1 MLGVVNM
8 SDDPVVIVAA
18 ARTPLGAF
26 QGAFS
31 TVSAVDLGAV
41 ATRLALQQSGLEST
55 DIDELLFGCV
65 LPAGLLQAPARQV
78 ALAADLPLTTQ
89 CSIVNK
95 VCGSGMKAAMLAHD
109 QILAG
114 SCDTA
119 IAGGME
125 NMTQSPYFIA
135 KARGGL
141 RLGHG
146 EIKDHMFCDGLEDAY
161 SGRLMGSFA
170 QQTADQFDISRK
182 QMDDYA
188 IESLTR
194 AQTAITQG
202 FFEAE
207 IAPVIVKTRKE
218 EVTIQVD
225 EQPGKVKKEKIAKLK
240 PAFAEDGTVTA
251 ANSSSI
257 SDGAAALVLMK
268 QSRAKALG
276 LKPLARIVAHA
287 SHAQHPSEFTI
298 APVGATNK
306 VLNAA
311 NWTIDDVDLFE
322 INEAF
327 AMVTL
332 LAMQTLNLDPAKVNV
347 NGGACALGHPLGA
360 SGARIIVTLIYAL
373 QRLNKQ
379 RGVASICIGGGE
391 ATAIAIEML

>member
-1 MLGVVNM
+1 MNQ
-8 SDDPVVIVAA
+8 DPVVIVAA
-18 ARTPLGAF
+18 ARTPMGAF

-31 TVSAVDLGAV
+31 SVSAVELGAV
-41 ATRLALQQSGLEST
+41 ATRLALQQSGLASD

-89 CSIVNK
+89 CSTINK
-95 VCGSGMKAAMLAHD
+95 VCGSGMKTTMLAHD

-114 SCDTA
+114 SCETA
-119 IAGGME
+119 VSGGME

-170 QQTADQFDISRK
+170 QQTADQFDISRE
-182 QMDDYA
+182 QMDNYA

-194 AQTAITQG
+194 AQAAIANG
-202 FFEAE
+202 YFDAE
-207 IAPVIVKTRKE
+207 IAPVTVKTRKG
-218 EVTIQVD
+218 TITVSVD
-225 EQPGKVKKEKIAKLK
+225 EQPGNAKIDKIPKLK

-268 QSRAKALG
+268 QSRAEALG

-287 SHAQHPSEFTI
+287 SHARHPSEFTL
-298 APVGATNK
+298 APVGAMDK
-306 VLNAA
+306 VLKSA
-311 NWTIDDVDLFE
+311 NWSIDEVDLFE

-332 LAMQTLNLDPAKVNV
+332 LAIQELNLDPAKVNI

-360 SGARIIVTLIYAL
+360 SGARILVTLIYAL
-373 QRLNKQ
+373 KRLNKQ
-379 RGVASICIGGGE
+379 RGIASLCIGGGE
-391 ATAIAIEML
+391 ATAMAIEII

>member
-1 MLGVVNM
+1 MNQ
-8 SDDPVVIVAA
+8 DPVVIVAA
-18 ARTPLGAF
+18 ARTPMGAF

-31 TVSAVDLGAV
+31 SISAVELGAV
-41 ATRLALQQSGLEST
+41 ATRLALQQSGLGSD

-89 CSIVNK
+89 CSTVNK
-95 VCGSGMKAAMLAHD
+95 VCGSGMKTTMLAHD

-114 SCDTA
+114 SCETA
-119 IAGGME
+119 VSGGME

-170 QQTADQFDISRK
+170 QQTADQFEISRE
-182 QMDDYA
+182 QMDNYA

-194 AQTAITQG
+194 AQAAIANG
-202 FFEAE
+202 YFDAE
-207 IAPVIVKTRKE
+207 IAPVTVKTRKG
-218 EVTIQVD
+218 TIAVSVD
-225 EQPGKVKKEKIAKLK
+225 EQPGNAKIEKIPKLK
-240 PAFAEDGTVTA
+240 PAFAKDGTVTA

-268 QSRAKALG
+268 QSRAQALG

-287 SHAQHPSEFTI
+287 SHARHPSEFTM
-298 APVGATNK
+298 APVGAMDK
-306 VLNAA
+306 VLDAA
-311 NWTIDDVDLFE
+311 NWSIDEVDLFE

-332 LAMQTLNLDPAKVNV
+332 LAIQELNLDPAKVNV

-360 SGARIIVTLIYAL
+360 SGARILVTLIYAL
-373 QRLNKQ
+373 KRLNKQ
-379 RGVASICIGGGE
+379 RGIASLCIGGGE
-391 ATAIAIEML
+391 ATAMAIEII

>member
-1 MLGVVNM
+1 MNQ
-8 SDDPVVIVAA
+8 DPVVIVAA
-18 ARTPLGAF
+18 ARTPMGAF

-31 TVSAVDLGAV
+31 TVSAVELGAV
-41 ATRLALQQSGLEST
+41 ATRLALQQSGLASD

-89 CSIVNK
+89 CSTINK
-95 VCGSGMKAAMLAHD
+95 VCGSGMKTTMLAHD

-114 SCDTA
+114 SCETA
-119 IAGGME
+119 VSGGME

-170 QQTADQFDISRK
+170 QQTADQFDISRE
-182 QMDDYA
+182 QMDNYA

-194 AQTAITQG
+194 AQAAIANG
-202 FFEAE
+202 YFDAE
-207 IAPVIVKTRKE
+207 IAPVTVKTRKG
-218 EVTIQVD
+218 TITVSVD
-225 EQPGKVKKEKIAKLK
+225 EQPGNAKIDKIAKLK

-268 QSRAKALG
+268 QSRAEALG

-287 SHAQHPSEFTI
+287 SHARHPSEFTL
-298 APVGATNK
+298 APVGAMDK

-311 NWTIDDVDLFE
+311 NWSIDEVDLFE

-332 LAMQTLNLDPAKVNV
+332 LAIQELNLDPAKVNV

-360 SGARIIVTLIYAL
+360 SGARILVTLIYAL
-373 QRLNKQ
+373 KRLNKQ
-379 RGVASICIGGGE
+379 RGVASLCIGGGE
-391 ATAIAIEML
+391 ATAMAIEII

>member
-1 MLGVVNM
+1 MNQ
-8 SDDPVVIVAA
+8 DPVVIVAA
-18 ARTPLGAF
+18 ARTPMGAF

-31 TVSAVDLGAV
+31 SVSAVELGAV
-41 ATRLALQQSGLEST
+41 ATRLALQQSGLGSD

-89 CSIVNK
+89 CSTVNK
-95 VCGSGMKAAMLAHD
+95 VCGSGMKTTMLAHD

-114 SCDTA
+114 SCETA
-119 IAGGME
+119 VSGGME

-170 QQTADQFDISRK
+170 QQTADQFEISRE
-182 QMDDYA
+182 QMDNYA

-194 AQTAITQG
+194 AQTAIANG
-202 FFEAE
+202 YFDAE
-207 IAPVIVKTRKE
+207 IAPVTVKTRKG
-218 EVTIQVD
+218 TIAVSVD
-225 EQPGKVKKEKIAKLK
+225 EQPGNAKIEKIPKLK
-240 PAFAEDGTVTA
+240 PAFAKDGTVTA

-268 QSRAKALG
+268 QSRAQALG

-287 SHAQHPSEFTI
+287 SHARHPSEFTM
-298 APVGATNK
+298 APVGAMDK
-306 VLNAA
+306 VLDAA
-311 NWTIDDVDLFE
+311 NWSIDEVDLFE

-332 LAMQTLNLDPAKVNV
+332 LAIQELNLDPAKVNV

-360 SGARIIVTLIYAL
+360 SGARILVTLIYAL
-373 QRLNKQ
+373 KRLNKQ
-379 RGVASICIGGGE
+379 RGIASLCIGGGE
-391 ATAIAIEML
+391 ATAMAIEII

>member
-1 MLGVVNM
+1 ML
-8 SDDPVVIVAA
+8 
-18 ARTPLGAF
+18 PLLEPQWGLF
-26 QGAFS
+26 KGAFS
-31 TVSAVDLGAV
+31 SVSAVELGAV
-41 ATRLALQQSGLEST
+41 ATRLALQQSGLGSD

-89 CSIVNK
+89 CSTVNK
-95 VCGSGMKAAMLAHD
+95 VCGSGMKTTMLAHD

-114 SCDTA
+114 SCETA
-119 IAGGME
+119 VSGGME

-170 QQTADQFDISRK
+170 QQTADQFEISRE
-182 QMDDYA
+182 QMDNYA

-194 AQTAITQG
+194 AQAAIANG
-202 FFEAE
+202 YFDAE
-207 IAPVIVKTRKE
+207 IAPVTVKTRKG
-218 EVTIQVD
+218 TIAVSVD
-225 EQPGKVKKEKIAKLK
+225 EQPGNAKIEKIPKLK
-240 PAFAEDGTVTA
+240 PAFAKDGTVTA

-268 QSRAKALG
+268 QSRAQALG

-287 SHAQHPSEFTI
+287 SHARHPSEFTM
-298 APVGATNK
+298 APVGAMDK
-306 VLNAA
+306 VLDAA
-311 NWTIDDVDLFE
+311 NWSIDEVDLFE

-332 LAMQTLNLDPAKVNV
+332 LAIQELNLDPAKVNV

-360 SGARIIVTLIYAL
+360 SGARILVTLIYAL
-373 QRLNKQ
+373 KRLNKQ
-379 RGVASICIGGGE
+379 RGIASLCIGGGE
-391 ATAIAIEML
+391 ATAMAIEII

>member
-1 MLGVVNM
+1 MNK
-8 SDDPVVIVAA
+8 DPVVIVAA
-18 ARTPLGAF
+18 ARTPMGAF

-31 TVSAVDLGAV
+31 EVSAVELGAV
-41 ATRLALQQSGLEST
+41 ATRLALQQSGLVSG

-89 CSIVNK
+89 CSTVNK
-95 VCGSGMKAAMLAHD
+95 VCGSGMKTTMMAHD

-119 IAGGME
+119 VSGGME

-141 RLGHG
+141 RIGHD

-170 QQTADQFDISRK
+170 QQTADQFDISRE
-182 QMDDYA
+182 QMDNYA
-188 IESLTR
+188 IESLKR
-194 AQTAITQG
+194 AQAAIANG
-202 FFEAE
+202 YFDKE
-207 IAPVIVKTRKE
+207 IAPVTVKTRKGN
-218 EVTIQVD
+218 VVISVD
-225 EQPGKVKKEKIAKLK
+225 EQPGKANIDKIPKLK
-240 PAFAEDGTVTA
+240 PAFAKDGTVTA

-268 QSRAKALG
+268 QSRAEALG

-287 SHAQHPSEFTI
+287 SHARHPSEFTM
-298 APVGATNK
+298 APEGAMDK
-306 VLNAA
+306 VLDAA
-311 NWTIDDVDLFE
+311 NWSIDEVDLFE

-332 LAMQTLNLDPAKVNV
+332 LAIQELNLDPAKVNV

-373 QRLNKQ
+373 KRLNKQ
-379 RGVASICIGGGE
+379 RGIASLCIGGGE
-391 ATAIAIEML
+391 ATAIAIEII

>member
-1 MLGVVNM
+1 MLGVMKMN
-8 SDDPVVIVAA
+8 DPVVIVAA
-18 ARTPLGAF
+18 ARTPMGAF

-31 TVSAVDLGAV
+31 TVSAVELGAV
-41 ATRLALQQSGLEST
+41 ATRLALQQSGLTS
-55 DIDELLFGCV
+55 DNIDELLFGCV

-89 CSIVNK
+89 CSTINK
-95 VCGSGMKAAMLAHD
+95 VCGSGMKTTMLAHD

-114 SCDTA
+114 SCETA

-141 RLGHG
+141 RIGHG

-170 QQTADQFDISRK
+170 QHTADQFSISRE
-182 QMDDYA
+182 QMDNYA

-194 AQTAITQG
+194 AQKAIANG
-202 FFEAE
+202 YFDAE
-207 IAPVIVKTRKE
+207 IAPVTIKTRKGE
-218 EVTIQVD
+218 LTVSVD
-225 EQPGKVKKEKIAKLK
+225 EQPGKANIEKIPKLK

-268 QSRAKALG
+268 QSQANALG

-287 SHAQHPSEFTI
+287 SHARHPSEFTL
-298 APVGATNK
+298 APVGAMDK
-306 VLNAA
+306 VMDAA

-332 LAMQTLNLDPAKVNV
+332 LAIQELNLDPNKVNV

-373 QRLNKQ
+373 KRLNKQ
-379 RGVASICIGGGE
+379 RGIASICIGGGE
-391 ATAIAIEML
+391 ATAMAIEII

>member
-1 MLGVVNM
+1 MNQ
-8 SDDPVVIVAA
+8 DPVVIVAA
-18 ARTPLGAF
+18 ARTPMGAF

-31 TVSAVDLGAV
+31 SVSAVELGAV
-41 ATRLALQQSGLEST
+41 ATRLALQQSGLGSG
-55 DIDELLFGCV
+55 DVNELLFGCV

-89 CSIVNK
+89 CSTINK
-95 VCGSGMKAAMLAHD
+95 VCGSGMKTTMLAHD

-114 SCDTA
+114 TCETA
-119 IAGGME
+119 VSGGME

-170 QQTADQFDISRK
+170 QQTADQFDISRE
-182 QMDDYA
+182 QMDNYA

-194 AQTAITQG
+194 AQAAIANG
-202 FFEAE
+202 YFDAE
-207 IAPVIVKTRKE
+207 IAPVTVKTRKG
-218 EVTIQVD
+218 TITVSVD
-225 EQPGKVKKEKIAKLK
+225 EQPGNAKIDKIPKLK
-240 PAFAEDGTVTA
+240 PAFAKDGTVTA

-268 QSRAKALG
+268 QSRAETLG
-276 LKPLARIVAHA
+276 LKPIARIVAHA
-287 SHAQHPSEFTI
+287 SHARHPSEFTL
-298 APVGATNK
+298 APVGAMDK
-306 VLNAA
+306 VMDAA
-311 NWTIDDVDLFE
+311 NWRIDEVDLFE

-332 LAMQTLNLDPAKVNV
+332 LAIQELNLDPAKVNV

-360 SGARIIVTLIYAL
+360 SGARILVTLIYAL
-373 QRLNKQ
+373 KRLNKQ
-379 RGVASICIGGGE
+379 RGIASLCIGGGE
-391 ATAIAIEML
+391 ATAMAIEII

>member
-1 MLGVVNM
+1 MI
-8 SDDPVVIVAA
+8 DDPVVIVAA
-18 ARTPLGAF
+18 ARTPMGAF

-31 TVSAVDLGAV
+31 TVSAVELGAV
-41 ATRLALQQSGLEST
+41 ATRLALKQSGLVSA
-55 DIDELLFGCV
+55 DVDELLFGCV
-65 LPAGLLQAPARQV
+65 LPASLLQAPARQV

-89 CSIVNK
+89 CTTVNK
-95 VCGSGMKAAMLAHD
+95 VCGSGMKTTMLAHD

-119 IAGGME
+119 ITGGME

-170 QQTADQFDISRK
+170 QQTADQFTISRE
-182 QMDDYA
+182 QMDNYA

-194 AQTAITQG
+194 AQTAIAQG
-202 FFEAE
+202 FFDAE
-207 IAPVIVKTRKE
+207 IAPVIVKTRKGE
-218 EVTIQVD
+218 ITVSVD
-225 EQPGKVKKEKIAKLK
+225 EQPGNANIEKIPKLK
-240 PAFAEDGTVTA
+240 PAFAKEGTVTA

-268 QSRAKALG
+268 QSRANTLG

-287 SHAQHPSEFTI
+287 SHAQHPSEFTM
-298 APVGATNK
+298 APVGAMNK

-311 NWTIDDVDLFE
+311 NWTVDTVDLFE

-332 LAMQTLNLDPAKVNV
+332 LAMQELNLDPKKVNV

-373 QRLNKQ
+373 QRLKKQ
-379 RGVASICIGGGE
+379 RGVASLCIGGGE
-391 ATAIAIEML
+391 ATAIAIEMI

>member
-1 MLGVVNM
+1 MIE
-8 SDDPVVIVAA
+8 DPVVIVAA
-18 ARTPLGAF
+18 ARTPMGAF

-31 TVSAVDLGAV
+31 SVSAVELGAV
-41 ATRLALQQSGLEST
+41 ATRLALQQSGLGSD

-89 CSIVNK
+89 CSTVNK
-95 VCGSGMKAAMLAHD
+95 VCGSGMKTTMLAHD

-114 SCDTA
+114 SCETA
-119 IAGGME
+119 VSGGME

-170 QQTADQFDISRK
+170 QQTADQFEISRE
-182 QMDDYA
+182 QMDNYA

-194 AQTAITQG
+194 AQAAIANG
-202 FFEAE
+202 YFDAE
-207 IAPVIVKTRKE
+207 IAPVTVKTRKG
-218 EVTIQVD
+218 TIAVSVD
-225 EQPGKVKKEKIAKLK
+225 EQPGNAKIEKIPKLK
-240 PAFAEDGTVTA
+240 PAFAKDGTVTA

-268 QSRAKALG
+268 QSRAQALG

-287 SHAQHPSEFTI
+287 SHARHPSEFTM
-298 APVGATNK
+298 APVGAMDK
-306 VLNAA
+306 VLAAA
-311 NWTIDDVDLFE
+311 NWSIDEVDLFE

-332 LAMQTLNLDPAKVNV
+332 LAIQELNLDPAKVNV

-360 SGARIIVTLIYAL
+360 SGARILVTLIYAL
-373 QRLNKQ
+373 KRLNKQ
-379 RGVASICIGGGE
+379 RGIASLCIGGGE
-391 ATAIAIEML
+391 ATAMAIEII

>member
-1 MLGVVNM
+1 MGN
-8 SDDPVVIVAA
+8 DAIVIVSA
-18 ARTPLGAF
+18 ARTPMGGF

-31 TVSAVDLGAV
+31 GVTAVELGAV
-41 ATRLALQQSGLEST
+41 ATRAVLQQSGLVAN
-55 DIDELLFGCV
+55 DVDELLMGCV

-89 CSIVNK
+89 CSTINK
-95 VCGSGMKAAMLAHD
+95 VCGSGMKTVMLAHD

-114 SCDTA
+114 SCDIA

-141 RLGHG
+141 RIGHG
-146 EIKDHMFCDGLEDAY
+146 EMKDHMFCDGLEDAY

-170 QQTADQFDISRK
+170 QNTADQYKLGRE

-188 IESLTR
+188 IESLNR
-194 AQTAITQG
+194 AQQAIAKGYFDTEMAAVTVKG
-202 FFEAE
+202 RKGE
-207 IAPVIVKTRKE
+207 ITVSE
-218 EVTIQVD
+218 D
-225 EQPGKVKKEKIAKLK
+225 EQPGNANVEKIPKLK
-240 PAFAEDGTVTA
+240 PAFAKDGTVTA
-251 ANSSSI
+251 ANASSI
-257 SDGAAALVLMK
+257 SDGAAALMLMK
-268 QSRAKALG
+268 QSHAETLG

-287 SHAQHPSEFTI
+287 GYARHPSEFTV
-298 APVGATNK
+298 APVGAMDK
-306 VLNAA
+306 LLAAA

-332 LAMQTLNLDPAKVNV
+332 LAMQELNLPHSKVNV

-360 SGARIIVTLIYAL
+360 SGARILVTLIHAL
-373 QRLNKQ
+373 RRLN
-379 RGVASICIGGGE
+379 RYPSWG
-391 ATAIAIEML
+391 

>member
-1 MLGVVNM
+1 MN
-8 SDDPVVIVAA
+8 DPVVIVAA
-18 ARTPLGAF
+18 ARTPMGAF

-31 TVSAVDLGAV
+31 TVSAVELGAV
-41 ATRLALQQSGLEST
+41 ATRLALQQSGLTS
-55 DIDELLFGCV
+55 DNIDELLFGCV

-89 CSIVNK
+89 CSTINK
-95 VCGSGMKAAMLAHD
+95 VCGSGMKTTMLAHD

-114 SCDTA
+114 SCETA

-141 RLGHG
+141 RIGHG

-170 QQTADQFDISRK
+170 QHTADQFSISRE
-182 QMDDYA
+182 QMDNYA

-194 AQTAITQG
+194 AQKAIANG
-202 FFEAE
+202 YFDAE
-207 IAPVIVKTRKE
+207 IAPVTIKTRKGE
-218 EVTIQVD
+218 LTVSVD
-225 EQPGKVKKEKIAKLK
+225 EQPGKANIEKIPKLK

-268 QSRAKALG
+268 QSQAKALG

-287 SHAQHPSEFTI
+287 SHARHPSEFTL
-298 APVGATNK
+298 APVGAMDK
-306 VLNAA
+306 VMDAA

-332 LAMQTLNLDPAKVNV
+332 LAIQELNLDPNKVNV

-373 QRLNKQ
+373 KRLNKQ
-379 RGVASICIGGGE
+379 RGIASICIGGGE
-391 ATAIAIEML
+391 ATAMAIEII

>member
-1 MLGVVNM
+1 MIK
-8 SDDPVVIVAA
+8 DPVVIVAA
-18 ARTPLGAF
+18 ARTPMGAF

-31 TVSAVDLGAV
+31 TVSAVELGAV
-41 ATRLALQQSGLEST
+41 ATRLALQQSGLASD

-78 ALAADLPLTTQ
+78 ALAADLPLTTL
-89 CSIVNK
+89 CSTVNK
-95 VCGSGMKAAMLAHD
+95 VCGSGMKTTMLAHD

-114 SCDTA
+114 SCETA
-119 IAGGME
+119 VSGGME

-170 QQTADQFDISRK
+170 QQTADQFDISRE
-182 QMDDYA
+182 QMDNYA

-194 AQTAITQG
+194 AQAAIANG
-202 FFEAE
+202 YFDAE
-207 IAPVIVKTRKE
+207 IAPVTVKTRKG
-218 EVTIQVD
+218 TITVSVD
-225 EQPGKVKKEKIAKLK
+225 EQPGNAKIDKIAKLK

-268 QSRAKALG
+268 QSRAEALG

-287 SHAQHPSEFTI
+287 SHARHPSEFTL
-298 APVGATNK
+298 APVGAMDK

-311 NWTIDDVDLFE
+311 NWSIDEVDLFE

-332 LAMQTLNLDPAKVNV
+332 LAIQELNLDPAKVNV

-360 SGARIIVTLIYAL
+360 SGARILVTLIYAL
-373 QRLNKQ
+373 KRLNKQ
-379 RGVASICIGGGE
+379 RGVASLCIGGGE
-391 ATAIAIEML
+391 ATAMAIEII

>member
-1 MLGVVNM
+1 MN
-8 SDDPVVIVAA
+8 DPVVIVAA
-18 ARTPLGAF
+18 ARTPMGAF

-31 TVSAVDLGAV
+31 TVSAVELGAV
-41 ATRLALQQSGLEST
+41 ATRLALQQSGLTS
-55 DIDELLFGCV
+55 DNIDELLFGCV

-89 CSIVNK
+89 CSTINK
-95 VCGSGMKAAMLAHD
+95 VCGSGMKTTMLAHD

-114 SCDTA
+114 SCETA

-141 RLGHG
+141 RIGHG

-170 QQTADQFDISRK
+170 QHTADQFMISRE
-182 QMDDYA
+182 QMDNYA

-194 AQTAITQG
+194 AQKAIASG
-202 FFEAE
+202 YFDAE
-207 IAPVIVKTRKE
+207 IAPVTIKTRKGE
-218 EVTIQVD
+218 LTVSVD
-225 EQPGKVKKEKIAKLK
+225 EQPGKANIEKIPKLK

-268 QSRAKALG
+268 QSQANARG

-287 SHAQHPSEFTI
+287 SHARHPSEFTL
-298 APVGATNK
+298 APVGAMDK
-306 VLNAA
+306 VLDAA

-332 LAMQTLNLDPAKVNV
+332 LAIQELNLDPNKVNV

-373 QRLNKQ
+373 KRLNKQ
-379 RGVASICIGGGE
+379 RGIASICIGGGE
-391 ATAIAIEML
+391 ATAMAIEII

>member
-1 MLGVVNM
+1 M
-8 SDDPVVIVAA
+8 
-18 ARTPLGAF
+18 GAF

-31 TVSAVDLGAV
+31 TVSAVELGAV
-41 ATRLALQQSGLEST
+41 ATRLALQQSGLPS
-55 DIDELLFGCV
+55 DSIDELLFGCV

-89 CSIVNK
+89 CSTINK
-95 VCGSGMKAAMLAHD
+95 VCGSGMKTTMLAHD

-114 SCDTA
+114 SCETA

-141 RLGHG
+141 RIGHG

-170 QQTADQFDISRK
+170 QHTADQFAISRE
-182 QMDDYA
+182 QMDNYA

-194 AQTAITQG
+194 AQKAIANG

-207 IAPVIVKTRKE
+207 IAPVTVKTRKG
-218 EVTIQVD
+218 EVTVSVD
-225 EQPGKVKKEKIAKLK
+225 EQPGNANIEKIPKLK

-268 QSRAKALG
+268 QSRANALG

-287 SHAQHPSEFTI
+287 SHARHPSEFTL
-298 APVGATNK
+298 APVGAMDK
-306 VLNAA
+306 VLDAA

-332 LAMQTLNLDPAKVNV
+332 LAIQELNLDPNKVNV

-373 QRLNKQ
+373 KRLNKQ
-379 RGVASICIGGGE
+379 RGIASICIGGGE
-391 ATAIAIEML
+391 ATAMAIEII

>member
-1 MLGVVNM
+1 ML
-8 SDDPVVIVAA
+8 
-18 ARTPLGAF
+18 PLLEPQWGLF
-26 QGAFS
+26 KGAFS
-31 TVSAVDLGAV
+31 SVSAVELGAV
-41 ATRLALQQSGLEST
+41 ATRLALQQSGLGSD

-89 CSIVNK
+89 CSTVNK
-95 VCGSGMKAAMLAHD
+95 VCGSGMKTTMLAHD

-114 SCDTA
+114 SCETA
-119 IAGGME
+119 VSGGME

-170 QQTADQFDISRK
+170 QQTADQFEISRE
-182 QMDDYA
+182 QMDNYA

-194 AQTAITQG
+194 AQAAIANG
-202 FFEAE
+202 YFDAE
-207 IAPVIVKTRKE
+207 IAPVTVKTRKG
-218 EVTIQVD
+218 TIAVSVD
-225 EQPGKVKKEKIAKLK
+225 EQPGNAKIEKIPKLK
-240 PAFAEDGTVTA
+240 PAFAKDGTVTA

-268 QSRAKALG
+268 QSRAQALG

-287 SHAQHPSEFTI
+287 SHARHPSEFTM
-298 APVGATNK
+298 APVGAMDK
-306 VLNAA
+306 VLAAA
-311 NWTIDDVDLFE
+311 NWSIDEVDLFE

-332 LAMQTLNLDPAKVNV
+332 LAIQELNLDPAKVNV

-360 SGARIIVTLIYAL
+360 SGARILVTLIYAL
-373 QRLNKQ
+373 KRLNKQ
-379 RGVASICIGGGE
+379 RGIASLCIGGGE
-391 ATAIAIEML
+391 ATAMAIEII

>member
-1 MLGVVNM
+1 MMND
-8 SDDPVVIVAA
+8 SVVIVAA
-18 ARTPLGAF
+18 ARTPMGAF

-31 TVSAVDLGAV
+31 TVSAVELGAV
-41 ATRLALQQSGLEST
+41 ATRLALQQSGLTS
-55 DIDELLFGCV
+55 DNIDELLFGCV

-89 CSIVNK
+89 CSTINK
-95 VCGSGMKAAMLAHD
+95 VCGSGMKTTMLAHD

-114 SCDTA
+114 SCNTA

-141 RLGHG
+141 RIGHG

-170 QQTADQFDISRK
+170 QHTADQFSISRE
-182 QMDDYA
+182 QMDNYA

-194 AQTAITQG
+194 AQKAIASG
-202 FFEAE
+202 YFDAE
-207 IAPVIVKTRKE
+207 IAPVTIKTRKGE
-218 EVTIQVD
+218 LTVSVD
-225 EQPGKVKKEKIAKLK
+225 EQPGKANIEKIPKLK

-268 QSRAKALG
+268 QSQANALG

-287 SHAQHPSEFTI
+287 SHARHPSEFTL
-298 APVGATNK
+298 APVGAMDK
-306 VLNAA
+306 VLDAA

-332 LAMQTLNLDPAKVNV
+332 LATQELNLDPNKVNV

-373 QRLNKQ
+373 KRLNKQ
-379 RGVASICIGGGE
+379 RGIASICIGGGE
-391 ATAIAIEML
+391 ATAIAIEII

>member
-1 MLGVVNM
+1 MVN
-8 SDDPVVIVAA
+8 DPIVIVAA
-18 ARTPLGAF
+18 ARTPMGAF

-31 TVSAVDLGAV
+31 TVSGVELGAV
-41 ATRLALQQSGLEST
+41 ATRLALQQSGLPS
-55 DIDELLFGCV
+55 DSIDELLFGCV

-89 CSIVNK
+89 CSTINK
-95 VCGSGMKAAMLAHD
+95 VCGSGMKTTMLVHD

-114 SCDTA
+114 SCETA

-141 RLGHG
+141 RIGHG

-170 QQTADQFDISRK
+170 QHTADQFAISRE
-182 QMDDYA
+182 QMDNYA

-194 AQTAITQG
+194 AQKAIANG

-207 IAPVIVKTRKE
+207 IAPVTVKTRKG
-218 EVTIQVD
+218 EVTVSVD
-225 EQPGKVKKEKIAKLK
+225 EQPGNANIEKIPKLK

-268 QSRAKALG
+268 QSRANALG

-287 SHAQHPSEFTI
+287 SHARHPSEFTL
-298 APVGATNK
+298 APVGAMDK
-306 VLNAA
+306 VLDAA

-332 LAMQTLNLDPAKVNV
+332 LAIQELNLDPNKVNV

-373 QRLNKQ
+373 KRLNKQ
-379 RGVASICIGGGE
+379 RGIASICIGGGE
-391 ATAIAIEML
+391 ATAMAIEII

>member
-1 MLGVVNM
+1 MNQ
-8 SDDPVVIVAA
+8 DPVVIVAA
-18 ARTPLGAF
+18 ARTPMGAF

-31 TVSAVDLGAV
+31 SVSAVELGAV
-41 ATRLALQQSGLEST
+41 ATRLALQQSGLGSD

-89 CSIVNK
+89 CSTINK
-95 VCGSGMKAAMLAHD
+95 VCGSGMKTTMLAHD

-114 SCDTA
+114 SCETA
-119 IAGGME
+119 VSGGME

-170 QQTADQFDISRK
+170 QQTADQFDISRE
-182 QMDDYA
+182 QMDNYA

-194 AQTAITQG
+194 AQAAIANG
-202 FFEAE
+202 YFDAE
-207 IAPVIVKTRKE
+207 IAPVTVKTRKG
-218 EVTIQVD
+218 TITVSVD
-225 EQPGKVKKEKIAKLK
+225 EQPGNAKIDKIPKLK

-268 QSRAKALG
+268 QRRAEALG

-287 SHAQHPSEFTI
+287 SHARHPSEFTL
-298 APVGATNK
+298 APVGAMDK

-311 NWTIDDVDLFE
+311 SWSIDEVDLFE

-332 LAMQTLNLDPAKVNV
+332 LAIQELNLDPAKVNI

-360 SGARIIVTLIYAL
+360 SGARILVTLIYAL
-373 QRLNKQ
+373 KRLNKQ
-379 RGVASICIGGGE
+379 RGVASLCIGGGE
-391 ATAIAIEML
+391 ATAMAIEII

>member
-1 MLGVVNM
+1 MI
-8 SDDPVVIVAA
+8 DDPVVIVAA
-18 ARTPLGAF
+18 ARTPMGAF

-31 TVSAVDLGAV
+31 TVSAVELGAV
-41 ATRLALQQSGLEST
+41 ATRLALKQSGLVSA
-55 DIDELLFGCV
+55 DVDELLFGCV

-89 CSIVNK
+89 CSTVNK
-95 VCGSGMKAAMLAHD
+95 VCGSGMKTTMLAHD

-170 QQTADQFDISRK
+170 QQTADQFSISRE
-182 QMDDYA
+182 QMDNFA
-188 IESLTR
+188 IGSLTR
-194 AQTAITQG
+194 AQTAIAQG
-202 FFEAE
+202 FFDAE
-207 IAPVIVKTRKE
+207 IAPVTVKTRKGE
-218 EVTIQVD
+218 ITVSVD
-225 EQPGKVKKEKIAKLK
+225 EQPGNANIEKIPKLK
-240 PAFAEDGTVTA
+240 PAFAKEGTVTA

-268 QSRAKALG
+268 QSRANTLG

-287 SHAQHPSEFTI
+287 SHAQHPSEFTM
-298 APVGATNK
+298 APVGAMDK

-311 NWTIDDVDLFE
+311 NWTVDTVDLFE

-332 LAMQTLNLDPAKVNV
+332 LAMQELNLDPKKVNI

-373 QRLNKQ
+373 QRLKKQ
-379 RGVASICIGGGE
+379 RGVASLCIGGGE
-391 ATAIAIEML
+391 ATAIAIEMI

>member
-1 MLGVVNM
+1 MNQ
-8 SDDPVVIVAA
+8 DPVVIVAA
-18 ARTPLGAF
+18 ARTPMGAF

-31 TVSAVDLGAV
+31 SVSAVELGAV
-41 ATRLALQQSGLEST
+41 ATRLALQQSGLGSD

-89 CSIVNK
+89 CSTINK
-95 VCGSGMKAAMLAHD
+95 VCGSGMKTTMLAHD

-114 SCDTA
+114 SCE
-119 IAGGME
+119 IAVSGGME

-170 QQTADQFDISRK
+170 QQTADQFDISRE
-182 QMDDYA
+182 QMDNYA

-194 AQTAITQG
+194 AQAAIANG
-202 FFEAE
+202 YFDAE
-207 IAPVIVKTRKE
+207 IAPVTVKTRKG
-218 EVTIQVD
+218 TITVSVD
-225 EQPGKVKKEKIAKLK
+225 EQPGNAKIDKIPKLK

-268 QSRAKALG
+268 QSRAEALG

-287 SHAQHPSEFTI
+287 SHARHPSEFTL
-298 APVGATNK
+298 APVGAMDK
-306 VLNAA
+306 VLDAA
-311 NWTIDDVDLFE
+311 NWSIDEVDLFE

-332 LAMQTLNLDPAKVNV
+332 LAIQELNLDPAKVNI

-360 SGARIIVTLIYAL
+360 SGARILVTLIYAL
-373 QRLNKQ
+373 KRLNKQ
-379 RGVASICIGGGE
+379 RGIASLCIGGGE
-391 ATAIAIEML
+391 ATAMAIEII

>member
-1 MLGVVNM
+1 MIE
-8 SDDPVVIVAA
+8 DPVVIVAA
-18 ARTPLGAF
+18 ARTPMGAF
-26 QGAFS
+26 QGVFS
-31 TVSAVDLGAV
+31 SVSAVELGAV
-41 ATRLALQQSGLEST
+41 ATRLALQQSGLGSD

-89 CSIVNK
+89 CSTVNK
-95 VCGSGMKAAMLAHD
+95 VCGSGMKTTMLAHD

-114 SCDTA
+114 SCETA
-119 IAGGME
+119 VSGGME

-170 QQTADQFDISRK
+170 QQTADQFEISRE
-182 QMDDYA
+182 QMDNYA

-194 AQTAITQG
+194 AQAAIANG
-202 FFEAE
+202 YFDAE
-207 IAPVIVKTRKE
+207 IAPVTVKTRKG
-218 EVTIQVD
+218 TIAVSVD
-225 EQPGKVKKEKIAKLK
+225 EQPGNAKIEKIPKLK
-240 PAFAEDGTVTA
+240 PAFAKDGTVTA

-268 QSRAKALG
+268 QSRAQALG

-287 SHAQHPSEFTI
+287 SHARHPSEFTM
-298 APVGATNK
+298 APVGAMDK
-306 VLNAA
+306 VLAAA
-311 NWTIDDVDLFE
+311 NWSIDEVDLFE

-332 LAMQTLNLDPAKVNV
+332 LAIQELNLDPAKVNV

-360 SGARIIVTLIYAL
+360 SGARILVTLIYAL
-373 QRLNKQ
+373 KRLNKQ
-379 RGVASICIGGGE
+379 RGIASLCIGGGE
-391 ATAIAIEML
+391 ATAMAIEII

>member
-1 MLGVVNM
+1 MNQ
-8 SDDPVVIVAA
+8 DPVVIVAA
-18 ARTPLGAF
+18 ARTPMGAF

-31 TVSAVDLGAV
+31 SVSAVELGAV
-41 ATRLALQQSGLEST
+41 ATRLALQQSGLGSD

-89 CSIVNK
+89 CSTINK
-95 VCGSGMKAAMLAHD
+95 VCGSGMKTTMLAHD

-114 SCDTA
+114 SCETA
-119 IAGGME
+119 VSGGME

-170 QQTADQFDISRK
+170 QQTADQFDISRE
-182 QMDDYA
+182 QMDNYA

-194 AQTAITQG
+194 AQAAIANG
-202 FFEAE
+202 YFDAE
-207 IAPVIVKTRKE
+207 IAPVTVKTRKG
-218 EVTIQVD
+218 TITVSVD
-225 EQPGKVKKEKIAKLK
+225 EQPGNAKIDKIPKLK

-268 QSRAKALG
+268 QSRAEALG

-287 SHAQHPSEFTI
+287 SHARHPSEFTL
-298 APVGATNK
+298 APVGAVDK
-306 VLNAA
+306 VLNTA
-311 NWTIDDVDLFE
+311 NWSIDEVDLFE

-332 LAMQTLNLDPAKVNV
+332 LAIQELNLDPAKVNI

-360 SGARIIVTLIYAL
+360 SGARILVTLIYAL
-373 QRLNKQ
+373 KRLNKQ
-379 RGVASICIGGGE
+379 RGIASLCIGGGE
-391 ATAIAIEML
+391 ATAMAIEII

>member
-1 MLGVVNM
+1 MNK
-8 SDDPVVIVAA
+8 DPVVIVAA
-18 ARTPLGAF
+18 ARTPMGAF

-31 TVSAVDLGAV
+31 EVSAVELGAV
-41 ATRLALQQSGLEST
+41 ATRLALQQSGLVSG

-89 CSIVNK
+89 CSTVNK
-95 VCGSGMKAAMLAHD
+95 VCGSGMKTTMMAHD

-119 IAGGME
+119 VSGGME

-141 RLGHG
+141 RIGHD

-170 QQTADQFDISRK
+170 QQTADQFDISRE
-182 QMDDYA
+182 QMDNYA
-188 IESLTR
+188 IESLKR
-194 AQTAITQG
+194 AQAAIANG
-202 FFEAE
+202 YFDKE
-207 IAPVIVKTRKE
+207 IAPVTVKTRKGN
-218 EVTIQVD
+218 VVISVD
-225 EQPGKVKKEKIAKLK
+225 EQPGKANIDKIPKLK
-240 PAFAEDGTVTA
+240 PAFAKDGTVTA

-268 QSRAKALG
+268 QSRAEALG

-287 SHAQHPSEFTI
+287 SHARHPSEFTM
-298 APVGATNK
+298 APVGAMDK
-306 VLNAA
+306 VLDAA
-311 NWTIDDVDLFE
+311 NWSIDEVDLFE

-332 LAMQTLNLDPAKVNV
+332 LAIQELNLDPAKVNV

-373 QRLNKQ
+373 KRLNKQ
-379 RGVASICIGGGE
+379 RGIASLCIGGGE
-391 ATAIAIEML
+391 ATAIAIEII

>member
-1 MLGVVNM
+1 MIE
-8 SDDPVVIVAA
+8 DPVVIVAA
-18 ARTPLGAF
+18 ARTPMGAF

-31 TVSAVDLGAV
+31 SVSAVELGAV
-41 ATRLALQQSGLEST
+41 ATRLALQQSGLVSD

-65 LPAGLLQAPARQV
+65 LSAGLLQAPARQV

-89 CSIVNK
+89 CSTVNK
-95 VCGSGMKAAMLAHD
+95 VCGSGMKTTMLAHD

-114 SCDTA
+114 SCETA
-119 IAGGME
+119 VSGGME

-170 QQTADQFDISRK
+170 QQTADQFEISRE
-182 QMDDYA
+182 QMDNYA

-194 AQTAITQG
+194 AQTAIANG
-202 FFEAE
+202 YFDAE
-207 IAPVIVKTRKE
+207 IAPVTVKTRKG
-218 EVTIQVD
+218 TIAVSVD
-225 EQPGKVKKEKIAKLK
+225 EQPGNAKIEKIPKLK
-240 PAFAEDGTVTA
+240 PAFAKDGTVTA

-268 QSRAKALG
+268 QSRAQALG

-287 SHAQHPSEFTI
+287 SHARHPSEFTM
-298 APVGATNK
+298 APVGAMDK
-306 VLNAA
+306 VLAAA
-311 NWTIDDVDLFE
+311 NWSIDEVDLFE

-332 LAMQTLNLDPAKVNV
+332 LAIQELNLDPAKVNV

-360 SGARIIVTLIYAL
+360 SGARILVTLIYAL
-373 QRLNKQ
+373 KRLNKQ
-379 RGVASICIGGGE
+379 RGIASLCIGGGE
-391 ATAIAIEML
+391 ATAMAIEII

>member
-1 MLGVVNM
+1 MIE
-8 SDDPVVIVAA
+8 DPVVIVAA
-18 ARTPLGAF
+18 ARTPMGAF

-31 TVSAVDLGAV
+31 SVSAVELGAV
-41 ATRLALQQSGLEST
+41 ATRLALQQSGLVSD

-65 LPAGLLQAPARQV
+65 LSAGLLQAPARQV

-89 CSIVNK
+89 CSTVNK
-95 VCGSGMKAAMLAHD
+95 VCGSGMKTTMLAHD

-114 SCDTA
+114 SCETA
-119 IAGGME
+119 VSGGME

-170 QQTADQFDISRK
+170 QQTADQFEISRE
-182 QMDDYA
+182 QMDNYA

-194 AQTAITQG
+194 AQAAIANG
-202 FFEAE
+202 YFDAE
-207 IAPVIVKTRKE
+207 IAPVTVKTRKG
-218 EVTIQVD
+218 TIAVSVD
-225 EQPGKVKKEKIAKLK
+225 EQPGNAKIEKIPKLK
-240 PAFAEDGTVTA
+240 PAFAKDGTVTA

-268 QSRAKALG
+268 QSRAQALG

-287 SHAQHPSEFTI
+287 SHARHPSEFTM
-298 APVGATNK
+298 APVGAMDK
-306 VLNAA
+306 VLDAA
-311 NWTIDDVDLFE
+311 NWSIDEVDLFE

-332 LAMQTLNLDPAKVNV
+332 LAIQELNLDPAKVNV

-360 SGARIIVTLIYAL
+360 SGARILVTLIYAL
-373 QRLNKQ
+373 KRLNKQ
-379 RGVASICIGGGE
+379 RGIASLCIGGGE
-391 ATAIAIEML
+391 ATAMAIEII

>member
-1 MLGVVNM
+1 MNQ
-8 SDDPVVIVAA
+8 DPVVIVAA
-18 ARTPLGAF
+18 ARTPMGAF

-31 TVSAVDLGAV
+31 SVSAVELGAV
-41 ATRLALQQSGLEST
+41 ATRLALQQSGLGSD

-89 CSIVNK
+89 CSTVNK
-95 VCGSGMKAAMLAHD
+95 VCGSGMKTTMLAHD

-114 SCDTA
+114 SCETA
-119 IAGGME
+119 VSGGME

-170 QQTADQFDISRK
+170 QQTADQFEISRE
-182 QMDDYA
+182 QMDNYA

-194 AQTAITQG
+194 AQAAIANG
-202 FFEAE
+202 YFDAE
-207 IAPVIVKTRKE
+207 IAPVTVKTRKG
-218 EVTIQVD
+218 TIAVSVD
-225 EQPGKVKKEKIAKLK
+225 EQPGNAKIEKIPKLK
-240 PAFAEDGTVTA
+240 PAFAKDGTVTA

-268 QSRAKALG
+268 QSRAQALG

-287 SHAQHPSEFTI
+287 SHARHPSEFTM
-298 APVGATNK
+298 APVGAMDK
-306 VLNAA
+306 VLDAA
-311 NWTIDDVDLFE
+311 NWSIDEVDLFE

-332 LAMQTLNLDPAKVNV
+332 LAIQELNLDPAKVNV

-360 SGARIIVTLIYAL
+360 SGARILVTLIYAL
-373 QRLNKQ
+373 KRLNKQ
-379 RGVASICIGGGE
+379 RGIASLCIGGGE
-391 ATAIAIEML
+391 ATAMAIEII

>member
-1 MLGVVNM
+1 MNQ
-8 SDDPVVIVAA
+8 DPVVIVAA
-18 ARTPLGAF
+18 ARTPMGAF

-31 TVSAVDLGAV
+31 SVSAVELGAV
-41 ATRLALQQSGLEST
+41 ATRLALQQSGLGSD

-89 CSIVNK
+89 CSTVNK
-95 VCGSGMKAAMLAHD
+95 VCGSGMKTTMLAHD

-114 SCDTA
+114 SCETA
-119 IAGGME
+119 VSGGME

-170 QQTADQFDISRK
+170 QQTADQFEISRE
-182 QMDDYA
+182 QMDNYA

-194 AQTAITQG
+194 AQAAIANG
-202 FFEAE
+202 YFDAE
-207 IAPVIVKTRKE
+207 IAPVTVKTRKG
-218 EVTIQVD
+218 TIAVSVD
-225 EQPGKVKKEKIAKLK
+225 EQPGNAKIEKIPKLK
-240 PAFAEDGTVTA
+240 PAFAKDGTVTA

-268 QSRAKALG
+268 QSRAQALG

-287 SHAQHPSEFTI
+287 SHARHPSEFTM
-298 APVGATNK
+298 APVGAMDK
-306 VLNAA
+306 VLAAA
-311 NWTIDDVDLFE
+311 NWSIDEVDLFE

-332 LAMQTLNLDPAKVNV
+332 LAIQELNLDPAKVNV

-360 SGARIIVTLIYAL
+360 SGARILVTLIYAL
-373 QRLNKQ
+373 KRLNKQ
-379 RGVASICIGGGE
+379 RGIASLCIGGGE
-391 ATAIAIEML
+391 ATAMAIEII

>member
-1 MLGVVNM
+1 MLGVMKMN
-8 SDDPVVIVAA
+8 DPVVIVAA
-18 ARTPLGAF
+18 ARTPMGAF

-31 TVSAVDLGAV
+31 TVSAVELGAV
-41 ATRLALQQSGLEST
+41 ATRLALQQSGLTS
-55 DIDELLFGCV
+55 DNIDELLFGCV

-89 CSIVNK
+89 CSTINK
-95 VCGSGMKAAMLAHD
+95 VCGSGMKTTMLAHD

-114 SCDTA
+114 SCETA

-141 RLGHG
+141 RIGHG

-170 QQTADQFDISRK
+170 QHTADQFMISRE
-182 QMDDYA
+182 QMDNYA

-194 AQTAITQG
+194 AQKAIASG
-202 FFEAE
+202 YFDAE
-207 IAPVIVKTRKE
+207 IAPVTIKTRKGE
-218 EVTIQVD
+218 LTVSVD
-225 EQPGKVKKEKIAKLK
+225 EQPGKANIEKIPKLK

-268 QSRAKALG
+268 QSQANARG

-287 SHAQHPSEFTI
+287 SHARHPSEFTL
-298 APVGATNK
+298 APVGAMDK
-306 VLNAA
+306 VLDAA

-332 LAMQTLNLDPAKVNV
+332 LAIQELNLDPNKVNV

-373 QRLNKQ
+373 KRLNKQ
-379 RGVASICIGGGE
+379 RGIASICIGGGE
-391 ATAIAIEML
+391 ATAMAIEII

>member
-1 MLGVVNM
+1 MLGVMKMN
-8 SDDPVVIVAA
+8 DPVVIVAA
-18 ARTPLGAF
+18 ARTPMGAF

-31 TVSAVDLGAV
+31 TVSAVELGAV
-41 ATRLALQQSGLEST
+41 ATRLALQQSGLTS
-55 DIDELLFGCV
+55 DNIDELLFGCV

-89 CSIVNK
+89 CSTINK
-95 VCGSGMKAAMLAHD
+95 VCGSGMKTTMLAHD

-114 SCDTA
+114 SCETA

-141 RLGHG
+141 RIGHG

-170 QQTADQFDISRK
+170 QHTADQFSISRE
-182 QMDDYA
+182 QMDNYA

-194 AQTAITQG
+194 AQKAIANG
-202 FFEAE
+202 YFDAE
-207 IAPVIVKTRKE
+207 IAPVTIKTRKGE
-218 EVTIQVD
+218 LTVSVD
-225 EQPGKVKKEKIAKLK
+225 EQPGKANIEKIPKLK

-268 QSRAKALG
+268 QSQAKALG

-287 SHAQHPSEFTI
+287 SHARHPSEFTL
-298 APVGATNK
+298 APVGAMDK
-306 VLNAA
+306 VMDAA

-332 LAMQTLNLDPAKVNV
+332 LAIQELNLDPNKVNV

-373 QRLNKQ
+373 KRLNKQ
-379 RGVASICIGGGE
+379 RGIASICIGGGE
-391 ATAIAIEML
+391 ATAMAIEII